1 VTASRAL
8 LLLLLLL
15 VIALAAVA
23 AACGGS
29 DDKASEPE
37 CRGLPKVAE
46 GDPQPAKPRPVSLDG
61 VVDEYETEFW
71 DAGETDS
78 AGGLCVVS
86 KTEQGTFA
94 VSGIIKGPQ
103 GRPVSGARVALEAL
117 GPTAPN
123 VAAETVTDV
132 DGAFAF
138 VHMPARGSSR
148 CYRTSVQAKGLGR
161 YVVISDDVAPGQTYE
176 QTIEL
181 GREAQ
186 MYPDYRNPQ
195 ACGLKR

>member
-1 VTASRAL
+1 M
-8 LLLLLLL
+8 LL
-15 VIALAAVA
+15 VALAAVA

-29 DDKASEPE
+29 DDKAAEPE
-37 CRGLPKVAE
+37 CRGLPELAE
-46 GDPQPAKPRPVSLDG
+46 GDPQPAKPKPVSLDG

-86 KTEQGTFA
+86 KTEHGTFA
-94 VSGIIKGPQ
+94 ISGIIKGPQ
-103 GRPVSGARVALEAL
+103 GRPVSGATVALEAL

-123 VAAETVTDV
+123 AAAETVTDV

-138 VHMPARGSSR
+138 IHMPARWNPP
-148 CYRTSVQAKGLGR
+148 CDRTSVQAKGLGR
-161 YVVISDDVAPGQTYE
+161 YVLISDDVAPGQTYE

-181 GREAQ
+181 GREPQ
-186 MYPDYRNPQ
+186 TYPDYRNAQ
-195 ACGLKR
+195 ACA